1 MEKRVIKLLTLSEHI
16 NDQMGLTVEVE
27 VDGPLKDSGRCTGV
41 FTDYIVTES
50 QNTAH
55 FNQLKLIKEITKN
68 AKDNGLDQNFPE
80 VTQQNNLTFYS
91 QLIAYINLCVTRNG
105 LDEHYGLLTIVNND
119 NTLMI
124 TKEKVKFIPISQ
136 IICFHRPISH
146 STNQSNMDTQN
157 CEIINA

>member
-1 MEKRVIKLLTLSEHI
+1 M
-16 NDQMGLTVEVE
+16 
-27 VDGPLKDSGRCTGV
+27 
-41 FTDYIVTES
+41 
-50 QNTAH
+50 
-55 FNQLKLIKEITKN
+55 
-68 AKDNGLDQNFPE
+68 
-80 VTQQNNLTFYS
+80 
-91 QLIAYINLCVTRNG
+91 TRNG